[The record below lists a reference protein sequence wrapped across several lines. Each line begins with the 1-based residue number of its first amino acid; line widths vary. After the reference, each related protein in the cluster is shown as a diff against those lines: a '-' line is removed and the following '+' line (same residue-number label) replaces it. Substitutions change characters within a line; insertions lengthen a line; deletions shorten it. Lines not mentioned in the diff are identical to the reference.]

1 MSHLKKTNVLTLAS
15 VIMLAGCSTPEP
27 QATAKDKVGLS
38 ALDWQYANWR
48 KSVML
53 PPQIQAMPLGLDRQ
67 TGDSEAK
74 QLSVLPVALPGSASA
89 MPNAAAAPADQSAK
103 PAVSNSPAF
112 AQDTAAPA
120 DAAVPIAASP
130 QNGISVPPNQ
140 CWAQVVIPPRRTE
153 SKKVL
158 TLREEATRHEIT
170 QPVLEQGVQQVVVK
184 DAASVYK
191 VEPPRFKPVAERV
204 LVSEAVPKLVIEPAV
219 YETQHES
226 VEVESS
232 QITMRDCRGA
242 GPAASKSAFQRNS
255 VLCATEV
262 PPRYKNVSRQVL
274 VKPETVREEV
284 TPAVY
289 KTVTRMVLD
298 QPAKVTEVPL
308 PEVRK
313 TMPLQTL
320 QRPGQAQAQTVPAQ
334 TTSVQVIQHE
344 GLPFLTWRRTLCERD
359 MSRDLISQ
367 LQEALSSAGMDIG
380 KADGKMGK
388 RTWVALQNY
397 QQQEGLA
404 SGHLTYETLERLQL
418 KAP

>member
-1 MSHLKKTNVLTLAS
+1 MPHVPTTKVLTLAS
-15 VIMLAGCSTPEP
+15 VIMLVGCSTPQP
-27 QATAKDKVGLS
+27 KSAADDKKGWSVLE
-38 ALDWQYANWR
+38 WQYANWR
-48 KSVML
+48 KSAML
-53 PPQIQAMPLGLDRQ
+53 PPQIQAMPLGLDSAA
-67 TGDSEAK
+67 GDTNSK
-74 QLSVLPVALPGSASA
+74 QLSPIPLSLTGPASATPIALPDSNGTAAKPVVSASA
-89 MPNAAAAPADQSAK
+89 ASVQDTSPAPDAPAPLSG
-103 PAVSNSPAF
+103 
-112 AQDTAAPA
+112 
-120 DAAVPIAASP
+120 ASP
-130 QNGISVPPNQ
+130 NGISVPPNQ

-158 TLREEATRHEIT
+158 TLREEATRHEIS

-219 YETQHES
+219 YETQNES
-226 VEVESS
+226 VEVESTR
-232 QITMRDCRGA
+232 ITMRDCRGA
-242 GPAASKSAFQRNS
+242 GPATSTSAFQRNS
-255 VLCATEV
+255 VLCATET
-262 PPRYKNVSRQVL
+262 PPRYKKIARQVL